1 MRTRVFAHSLH
12 PAQRSACQQAA
23 LDHSSWLDLDCDAP
37 IWCASDVDA
46 SDAPELF
53 AFVASEVEPVSAI
66 AWLTH
71 ARQWLSEHPDAAGC
85 GARLESPTY
94 HRDGWEL
101 LYPHLIRHDM
111 LNPSCQRAARL
122 EPYMVQH
129 IVRGIFVVRSSALR
143 NVGGFNQELGDSF
156 LADVD
161 LCRRLRQA
169 GASLWL
175 LPEPPVARMAVAENA
190 DQAAFER
197 QAEAFARRQPLA
209 APAPIEEGD
218 WLWFM
223 SNASLNQALTSAL
236 EVARSATASLQE
248 AQQELFAIRDFTFR
262 SRVPIV
268 GGLIAA
274 FRQAWFGVA
283 AKWALRAY
291 RQQQARVNA
300 QHAEAIHSL
309 AAAIQQIIGTL
320 DKKAEVEVQ
329 KMQTDAQRIAD
340 RLNRMLS
347 DGA

>member
-1 MRTRVFAHSLH
+1 MRTQIFVHLL
-12 PAQRSACQQAA
+12 PQGQQSAWRQAA
-23 LDHSSWLDLDCDAP
+23 LNHSSWLDLDCDTP
-37 IWCASDVDA
+37 IWGVADRALSG
-46 SDAPELF
+46 PELL
-53 AFVASEVEPVSAI
+53 AFVAPEVEPASAC
-66 AWLTH
+66 AWLAH
-71 ARQWLSEHPDAAGC
+71 AGQWLSINPDAAGC
-85 GARLESPTY
+85 GARLESPAY

-111 LNPSCQRAARL
+111 LNPGCQRAPQL
-122 EPYMVQH
+122 EPYTVQH

-143 NVGGFNQELGDSF
+143 SAGGFDQELGDSF

-175 LPEPPVARMAVAENA
+175 LPEPLVAQRAMAEDT

-197 QAEAFARRQPLA
+197 QAEAFARRQPPA
-209 APAPIEEGD
+209 APVPIEEGD

-223 SNASLNQALTSAL
+223 SDASLSQALASAL
-236 EVARSATASLQE
+236 QAAQSATASLQE

-262 SRVPIV
+262 SRAPIV

-274 FRQAWFGVA
+274 FRQAWFSVA

-309 AAAIQQIIGTL
+309 AAAIQQIIGAL
-320 DKKAEVEVQ
+320 DKKAEVEIQ
-329 KMQTDAQRIAD
+329 KMQTDAQLVAE

>member
-1 MRTRVFAHSLH
+1 MRTQIFVHLL
-12 PAQRSACQQAA
+12 PQGQQSAWRQAA
-23 LDHSSWLDLDCDAP
+23 LNHSSWLDLDCDTP
-37 IWCASDVDA
+37 IWGVADRALSG
-46 SDAPELF
+46 PELL
-53 AFVASEVEPVSAI
+53 AFVAPEVEPASAC
-66 AWLTH
+66 AWLAH
-71 ARQWLSEHPDAAGC
+71 AGQWLSINPDAAGC
-85 GARLESPTY
+85 GARLESPAY

-111 LNPSCQRAARL
+111 LNPGCQRAPQL
-122 EPYMVQH
+122 EPYTVQH

-143 NVGGFNQELGDSF
+143 SAGGFDQELGDSF

-175 LPEPPVARMAVAENA
+175 LPEPLVAQRAMAEDT
-190 DQAAFER
+190 DQAAFEG
-197 QAEAFARRQPLA
+197 QAASFARRQPLA

-223 SNASLNQALTSAL
+223 SDASLSQALASAL
-236 EVARSATASLQE
+236 QAAQSATASLQE

-262 SRVPIV
+262 SRAPIV

-274 FRQAWFGVA
+274 FRQAWFSVA

-309 AAAIQQIIGTL
+309 AAAIRQIIGAL
-320 DKKAEVEVQ
+320 DKKAEVEIQ
-329 KMQTDAQRIAD
+329 KMQTDAQLVAE